1 MNQHFVLK
9 SVVLLFLMDINLN
22 EVNSGRILI
31 WPLSMVYNSRIHTIS
46 KMGEILNTHG
56 HQVTLLVPDVYKART
71 KYNVHNIMTYSF
83 TKERTFEINEDE
95 LDGIVHGPLNEFSWA
110 RVKLKMLQYDCD
122 ALLGNTALIQKLKD
136 DKFDVFITDS
146 LNDPCYTALA
156 EILDL
161 PLIIYSNLGF
171 DRNPWV
177 FSPIQLGSAPN
188 VYVHIGPRPPTFY
201 KRLMEMVDVWFVY
214 FFHMQWYMIPM
225 VHEISKQYNY
235 NISAP
240 TTEVTCSRISLLFI
254 NTLFPIDFPKAH
266 KPHVKFIGGF
276 YAEKPI
282 SLPTDLQRF
291 VAGSGNHGT
300 IVVSFGTVH
309 VKMVQEFAINVLVD
323 VFSHLKERVIWGD
336 TIRNI
341 SGLSSNVLHKS
352 WIPQND
358 LLGNSRT
365 KLFITHCGQSAT
377 QETILHGVPVIALPV
392 ACDQQR
398 NAERLCEQLGM
409 GIILDV
415 HRLTSKELEAA
426 ILEVINNP
434 EYKKNARIASGLMKD
449 LPMAT
454 KDVLTYWV
462 DYVIKYNGA
471 KHLTQEYIDT
481 CNMSIFRYFQL
492 DVIGL
497 ITCTLLAMV
506 VVCVLICKML
516 VHSLWYNTRKHKHE

>member
-1 MNQHFVLK
+1 MVF
-9 SVVLLFLMDINLN
+9 LLFMNLSA
-22 EVNSGRILI
+22 VYSGRILI
-31 WPLSMVYNSRIHTIS
+31 WPLSMLYTSRIHTIC

-56 HQVTLLVPDVYKART
+56 HQVTLLVADVYKARVN
-71 KYNVHNIMTYSF
+71 YNVHSIMTYSF

-122 ALLGNTALIQKLKD
+122 ALLGNTELLQKLKD

-161 PLIIYSNLGF
+161 PLIVYSNLGL

-177 FSPIQLGSAPN
+177 FSPIQLGSASN
-188 VYVHIGPRPPTFY
+188 VYVHTGPRPPTFY

-225 VHEISKQYNY
+225 VHEISNQYNY

-240 TTEVTCSRISLLFI
+240 TTEVTCFRMSLLFI

-266 KPHVKFIGGF
+266 MPHVKFIGGF
-276 YAEKPI
+276 YIENPKTLSA
-282 SLPTDLQRF
+282 DLDRF
-291 VAGSGNHGT
+291 VAGSGDHGN
-300 IVVSFGTVH
+300 IVVSFGTIH
-309 VKMVQEFAINVLVD
+309 VKMVQDFAINVLVD
-323 VFSHLKERVIWGD
+323 VFSRLPGRVVWAD
-336 TIRNI
+336 PVRNI
-341 SGLSSNVLHKS
+341 SGLSSNVLHRS

-365 KLFITHCGQSAT
+365 KLFVTHCGQSAT
-377 QETILHGVPVIALPV
+377 LETILHGVPVIALPIG
-392 ACDQQR
+392 ADQHR

-415 HRLTSKELEAA
+415 HKLTSKKLEVA
-426 ILEVINNP
+426 ILAVINNP
-434 EYKKNARIASGLMKD
+434 KYKKNARKASGLMKD
-449 LPMAT
+449 LPIAT

-481 CNMSIFRYFQL
+481 CNMSMFRYLQL

-497 ITCTLLAMV
+497 IICTLLAIAV
-506 VVCVLICKML
+506 LCVLLCKML
-516 VHSLWYNTRKHKHE
+516 VKLLLYSRRKHKQE

>member
-1 MNQHFVLK
+1 MVFLLYMNLGAVH
-9 SVVLLFLMDINLN
+9 
-22 EVNSGRILI
+22 SGRILI
-31 WPLSMVYNSRIHTIS
+31 WPLSMVYSSRIHVVC

-56 HQVTLLVPDVYKART
+56 HQVTLLVADVYKANV

-83 TKERTFEINEDE
+83 TKERTFEANEGE
-95 LDGIVHGPLNEFSWA
+95 LDSIVYGPLNEFNWA
-110 RVKLKMLQYDCD
+110 RLKLKVAGYDCD
-122 ALLGNTALIQKLKD
+122 ALLGNTELIQTLKD
-136 DKFDVFITDS
+136 AKFDVLITDS
-146 LNDPCYTALA
+146 VNDPCYTALA

-161 PLIIYSNLGF
+161 PLILYSNLGF
-171 DRNPWV
+171 NRNPWV
-177 FSPIQLGSAPN
+177 FSPLQLGSAPN

-201 KRLMEMVDVWFVY
+201 KRLMELIDVWLTY
-214 FFHMQWYMIPM
+214 SFHMQWYMIPM

-235 NISAP
+235 NVSAP

-276 YAEKPI
+276 YIEKPK
-282 SLPTDLQRF
+282 SLSTNLERF

-300 IVVSFGTVH
+300 IIVSFGTIH
-309 VKMVQEFAINVLVD
+309 VKMIQEFAINVLVD
-323 VFSHLKERVIWGD
+323 VFSHLKERVVWGD

-358 LLGNSRT
+358 LLGNFKT

-415 HRLTSKELEAA
+415 HRLTSKKLEAA

-434 EYKKNARIASGLMKD
+434 QYKKNARHASGLMKD
-449 LPMAT
+449 LPMAP

-506 VVCVLICKML
+506 AVCVLIFKML
-516 VHSLWYNTRKHKHE
+516 VQLLLYNTRKHKHE